1 MNMIRRLYARF
12 LLLVAVV
19 FAIPCYAQN
28 DFEIA
33 KNVDIFV
40 SILKELNAKY
50 ADEIS
55 PGDLT
60 KTAIDAMLK
69 SMDPYTVFYPESQIE
84 DFKMMT
90 TGQYGGIG
98 ALIQQQGDYVLISEP
113 YEGSPAQLAGLIAG
127 DKILK
132 INGQS
137 TKGKTSSD
145 VSTILKGQPGTEVEI
160 EVERLGESK
169 PMTFSVK
176 RKEIKLPNLPYYGML
191 DDHIGYIKLDQFTE
205 NAGKEVRDAFLKLK
219 EQGMTSLVFDLRN
232 NGGGLL
238 HEAVNIMNIFVDQNT
253 VIAETRGK
261 IKSQQAL
268 HKTLNAVTD
277 KQIPVVVLVN
287 EYSASASEIV
297 SGAFQ
302 DLDRG
307 VVIGKK
313 TYGKGLVQNIVPLSY
328 NTTLKITVSKYY
340 IPSGRCV
347 QNIDYFGNDT
357 LKGGVPIPDSLATPF
372 KTRNGRT
379 VYDKGGIEPDIVM
392 PDTVSSNILL
402 ALVLN
407 NHIFNFANLYYSKH
421 ATIPAPDKFKVDDA
435 LYQEFVDY
443 LKDKKYDYKSDTEEL
458 LNELKDAA
466 VEENYFKAIESLYN
480 EMKTKLES
488 DKANDLMKFKQE
500 ISEYLAS
507 EIVVRYYF
515 QKGRIIN
522 TLSYDPDVKKAKEVL
537 NDPARYKDI
546 LSGKK

>member
-1 MNMIRRLYARF
+1 MNTIRHLYARF
-12 LLLVAVV
+12 LLLVAVALAV
-19 FAIPCYAQN
+19 PCQAQN

-69 SMDPYTVFYPESQIE
+69 SMDPYTVYYPESQIE
-84 DFKMMT
+84 EFKMMT

-287 EYSASASEIV
+287 GYSASASEIV
-297 SGAFQ
+297 SGALQ
-302 DLDRG
+302 DLDRA
-307 VVIGKK
+307 VIVGER
-313 TYGKGLVQNIVPLSY
+313 TYGKGLVQATYPLPY
-328 NTTLKITVSKYY
+328 DGQLKVTTSKYY
-340 IPSGRCV
+340 IPSGRCIQARV
-347 QNIDYFGNDT
+347 YDMADSENESE
-357 LKGGVPIPDSLATPF
+357 IPDSQTSEF
-372 KTRNGRT
+372 KTRHGRI
-379 VYDKGGIEPDIVM
+379 VRDGRGISPDVC
-392 PDTVSSNILL
+392 V
-402 ALVLN
+402 
-407 NHIFNFANLYYSKH
+407 
-421 ATIPAPDKFKVDDA
+421 
-435 LYQEFVDY
+435 
-443 LKDKKYDYKSDTEEL
+443 KSDTIPMIMYYIIEHNLAFDYATEYRL
-458 LNELKDAA
+458 AHDSIAPIGQFDFNDFEYEK
-466 VEENYFKAIESLYN
+466 FKAYV
-480 EMKTKLES
+480 
-488 DKANDLMKFKQE
+488 
-500 ISEYLAS
+500 LAS
-507 EIVVRYYF
+507 GHPYLSNSEKYLDELIDVAKYEKRYEAAANEFEALRRALHPDLSADLGNDSKYVKMYLSSEILERYYPQGAVAGTIPF
-515 QKGRIIN
+515 DQVLQEAQKILLD
-522 TLSYDPDVKKAKEVL
+522 TK
-537 NDPARYKDI
+537 RYKEI
-546 LSGKK
+546 LTK